1 MGICK
6 VLAIIPFLCSAPAD
20 EQGDQESIEAQPVP
34 EVEVTTLTPPPTPG
48 SPEVVQEPTPEPV
61 PVSEFVLPPA
71 PSVRP
76 VSEYEVLPPSST
88 TATAEAPTEA
98 GPLPGQGADNF
109 SEWVSQ
115 NWGEDEAEG
124 D

>member
-6 VLAIIPFLCSAPAD
+6 VLAIIPFLCSAPA
-20 EQGDQESIEAQPVP
+20 EEPTEEVIEAQPVP

-48 SPEVVQEPTPEPV
+48 STEVVQEPTPEPV
-61 PVSEFVLPPA
+61 PVSEFGLPPA

-88 TATAEAPTEA
+88 TDTAEAPTEV
-98 GPLPGQGADNF
+98 GPPAGQGADNF
-109 SEWVSQ
+109 SEWVNQ
-115 NWGEDEAEG
+115 NWGEDEDEA